1 MDIQEKKGSSL
12 MLMVPGWFAE
22 ALTNLIE
29 VTEAFGA
36 EWMLLGAV
44 PVRHY
49 GWPRAT
55 NDLDLAVSIDVSA
68 SDSADKWMT
77 TLGYSK
83 LMGPLEISKK
93 GIWLSKYQKQ
103 IGENT
108 VGIDIFFSVGEW
120 QSKAIKRR
128 IIAKIDGNH
137 WWIPSLED
145 LILYKLI
152 ACREKDFL
160 DLEGILDKSLSK
172 VDWNYLG
179 PWITTFDLEA
189 KFREIMESYGGAGRE
204 G

>member
-1 MDIQEKKGSSL
+1 
-12 MLMVPGWFAE
+12 MLIFPGWFAE

-29 VTEAFGA
+29 VIEAFGA

-44 PVRHY
+44 PVSHY

-55 NDLDLAVSIDVSA
+55 TDLDLAVAIDVSA
-68 SDSADKWMT
+68 SDNADKWMT
-77 TLGYSK
+77 SLGYAK

-103 IGENT
+103 AGEDII
-108 VGIDIFFSVGEW
+108 GIDIFFSVGEW
-120 QSKAIKRR
+120 QTKAIKRR
-128 IIAKIDGNH
+128 IIAEIDGNR

-152 ACREKDFL
+152 AFREKDFL
-160 DLEGILDKSLSK
+160 DIEGILDKSLGK
-172 VDWNYLG
+172 VDWVYLG
-179 PWITTFDLEA
+179 PWITALDLKA
-189 KFREIMESYGGAGRE
+189 KLVQIMETYGGAGQ